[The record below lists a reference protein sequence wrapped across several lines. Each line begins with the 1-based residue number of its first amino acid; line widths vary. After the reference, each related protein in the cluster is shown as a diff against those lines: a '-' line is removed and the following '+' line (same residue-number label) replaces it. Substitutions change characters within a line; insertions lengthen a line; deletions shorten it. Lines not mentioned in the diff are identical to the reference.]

1 MTDPVSG
8 RRRWMANVSRRLRAF
23 FQGKRTNHGTRRKRA
38 TRIDP
43 EEEEVEMEWEEETT
57 VDDLRNDIEELRDDV
72 GQIAQGIGAAN
83 SGIGC
88 LLLLVLG
95 LLIYLIMLHKC

>member
-1 MTDPVSG
+1 
-8 RRRWMANVSRRLRAF
+8 
-23 FQGKRTNHGTRRKRA
+23 
-38 TRIDP
+38 
-43 EEEEVEMEWEEETT
+43 MEWEEETT